1 MDTKPAQLISLK
13 AAAARLDLSL
23 RAVYRLIARG
33 DLPRPVKVGGSSKL
47 FMSDLDAYLEALK
60 ATRNR

>member
-1 MDTKPAQLISLK
+1 MDSNTAQLISLK

-47 FMSDLDAYLEALK
+47 FISDLDAYLESLK